1 MRTIVTS
8 HAYRRSSQT
17 LPENREDRRHYSYF
31 FPRRLMAE
39 VLADAVADISGV
51 PDKFTEIVLTDGS
64 TEKTDAY
71 KPGTRSLQL
80 ADSAVKNYFL
90 KTFGRNQRDIT
101 CECERSSQPSL
112 VQALHLSNGSTINDK
127 LAAKDGRVAKLMER
141 NLPDAELVDEAYFL
155 ALSRP
160 AVAKEREGLVPLLA
174 AATGDEKR
182 RVVEDL
188 FWSLLTSREFL
199 FQH

>member
-1 MRTIVTS
+1 MLF
-8 HAYRRSSQT
+8 RSIA
-17 LPENREDRRHYSYF
+17 LN
-31 FPRRLMAE
+31 
-39 VLADAVADISGV
+39 
-51 PDKFTEIVLTDGS
+51 DGS

-80 ADSAVKNYFL
+80 TDSAVKSYFL

-101 CECERSSQPSL
+101 CECERSGQPSL
-112 VQALHLSNGSTINDK
+112 VQVLHLANGKTVNDK
-127 LAAKDGRVAKLMER
+127 LAAKDSRIDKLLSQ
-141 NLPDAELVDEAYFL
+141 NLSDPALVDEAYFL

-160 AVAKEREGLVPLLA
+160 AADKEKDALVPMLTA
-174 AATGDEKR
+174 APPEEKR
-182 RVVEDL
+182 KVLEDL